1 MRCGKEKAGLRERQ
15 QGLARVRDGLGR
27 EGPGAVS
34 LPAPI
39 RHQAGLAP
47 CAAPSATVWPLQVSV
62 SLFAQREVARS

>member
-1 MRCGKEKAGLRERQ
+1 MQRGKEKAGLRERQ
-15 QGLARVRDGLGR
+15 QGSARVRDGLGR

-39 RHQAGLAP
+39 RHQARPAP
-47 CAAPSATVWPLQVSV
+47 RATPRATVSLQVSV